1 MAEPTSNHLSG
12 CECAFKATKKERKQV
27 KKASLKQSQF
37 HSPENCSKNSLRIVG
52 FSVCAKRSVV
62 CRPQRRVHV
71 FICTLH
77 RSRVCL
83 CFSFYFLFFLN
94 ATLLKSTLRCFIVS
108 HGILLST
115 TTEDCLNDGRNGV
128 KQTND
133 EENARKENSI
143 RMEELL
149 ARSFSLLFLPLR
161 FYSFF
166 PRFSALSS
174 MNLKTLLFVFLPCN
188 ERRSFIFPLFFCFK
202 TFNST
207 GSYFVSFCN
216 NIFTLCTFTH
226 TKAEPRDAYI

>member
-166 PRFSALSS
+166 LVFRPSQVWISKHFYSCFCRAT
-174 MNLKTLLFVFLPCN
+174 KDEVLFF
-188 ERRSFIFPLFFCFK
+188 RSFFASKLLIAQAVI
-202 TFNST
+202 S
-207 GSYFVSFCN
+207 
-216 NIFTLCTFTH
+216 
-226 TKAEPRDAYI
+226 